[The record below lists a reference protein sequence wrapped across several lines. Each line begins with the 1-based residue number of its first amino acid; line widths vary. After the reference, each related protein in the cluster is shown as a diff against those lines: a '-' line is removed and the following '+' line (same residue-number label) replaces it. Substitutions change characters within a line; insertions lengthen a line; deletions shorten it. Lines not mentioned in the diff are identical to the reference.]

1 MCGRFVRS
9 TDKDDLKSRNNFT
22 DPSGVL
28 LKPRYNIAPSQTHPV
43 IIVENDL
50 RILRTMKWGLVP
62 SWA

>member
-1 MCGRFVRS
+1 MCGRFVKS

-28 LKPRYNIAPSQTHPV
+28 LKPGYNIAPSQTHPV

-50 RILRTMKWGLVP
+50 RILRTMK
-62 SWA
+62 